1 MHISKWKK
9 PFWEDYILYSP
20 GIGYSEKCKTMEM
33 AKRSVVAS
41 VLGRQSTEDLRG
53 SENTLYDTTMVDT
66 CHYQLSST
74 QSFNRVWLFVTPW
87 TAAHQAS
94 LSITNS
100 QSLLKLM
107 SIESVMPSNHLLLA
121 SISPSIR
128 AFSSESGWM
137 KHKLESRLQGEI
149 SITSDIYHQ

>member
-1 MHISKWKK
+1 
-9 PFWEDYILYSP
+9 
-20 GIGYSEKCKTMEM
+20 M

-41 VLGRQSTEDLRG
+41 VLGRQSTEDLGG

-74 QSFNRVWLFVTPW
+74 QSLNRVRLFVTPW

-94 LSITNS
+94 LSITSS

-128 AFSSESGWM
+128 TFSSESGWM

-149 SITSDIYHQ
+149 SITSDKQMTPTLWQKVKN